1 MLRWVFKQE
10 LKWGEGGDEGE
21 EPRFLLNF
29 PSKLLSKNL
38 KYRNLKWSEHGEGEF
53 KRKVS
58 FLL

>member
-10 LKWGEGGDEGE
+10 LKWGEGGNEGE
-21 EPRFLLNF
+21 EPCFLLNF

-38 KYRNLKWSEHGEGEF
+38 KWSERGEGEF
-53 KRKVS
+53 KRKVG